1 MNCLYPIKYGKDEP
15 MQELLSKFLAMT
27 DLEIFP
33 KPVLPEAVHL
43 VYKYYYI
50 ILFNFLL
57 VMCKR

>member
-1 MNCLYPIKYGKDEP
+1 

-27 DLEIFP
+27 DIEIFP

-43 VYKYYYI
+43 VLLLLLL
-50 ILFNFLL
+50 ILI